1 MRYEMFND
9 ISNKLKT
16 FAKIIFWFFTIV
28 AGLMIILALSV
39 SWLYLLIGAVIF
51 FFGYLSSLGVYAFGE
66 LLEQIVAIKDNT
78 KKITVIQNKLTNNE
92 TATENE

>member
-1 MRYEMFND
+1 MFNN

-39 SWLYLLIGAVIF
+39 SWLYLLIGAVSF

>member
-1 MRYEMFND
+1 MFND

-39 SWLYLLIGAVIF
+39 SWFYLLIGAVIF

-66 LLEQIVAIKDNT
+66 LLEQIVAIKENT

-92 TATENE
+92 TTTENE

>member
-1 MRYEMFND
+1 MFND